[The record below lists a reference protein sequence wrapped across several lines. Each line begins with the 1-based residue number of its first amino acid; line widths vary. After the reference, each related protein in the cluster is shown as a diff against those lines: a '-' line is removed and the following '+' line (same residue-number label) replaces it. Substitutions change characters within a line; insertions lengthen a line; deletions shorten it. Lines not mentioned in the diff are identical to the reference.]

1 MGRDGSHAGRVPRGV
16 RQRDVVM
23 KRLPL
28 LAEVVDMAV
37 VLASDRSRAMTGTF
51 VDVACG
57 G

>member
-1 MGRDGSHAGRVPRGV
+1 
-16 RQRDVVM
+16 M